1 MAFDCGSTD
10 QTRWLRQYA
19 IQAQA
24 ADTSRVYVA
33 CRREDG
39 RVAGYYALSAGSV
52 EREAAM
58 DRLAAGTGGYP
69 VPVIILTRLGVDV
82 TEQGRGLGR
91 ALVRDA
97 LLQVAAVSTQVGV
110 RALLVH
116 AEAAA
121 ARFYVHFDPA
131 FEALPGDPLH
141 LVLLLK
147 NIRAGLRR
155 AAASLASRAGDPQVS
170 GG

>member
-1 MAFDCGSTD
+1 M
-10 QTRWLRQYA
+10 
-19 IQAQA
+19 QAQE
-24 ADTSRVYVA
+24 ADTSRVYMA

-39 RVAGYYALSAGSV
+39 RVAGYYALTAGSV
-52 EREAAM
+52 EREAATERM
-58 DRLAAGTGGYP
+58 AAGTGGYP
-69 VPVIILTRLGVDV
+69 VPVIVLTRLGVDV
-82 TEQGRGLGR
+82 AEQGRGLGR

-97 LLQVAAVSTQVGV
+97 LLQVAAVSTRVGV

-116 AEAAA
+116 AESDGA
-121 ARFYVHFDPA
+121 ARFYAHFDPA

-155 AAASLASRAGDPQVS
+155 AAASLASRARDPRITD
-170 GG
+170 G